1 MHGSAAV
8 EHDHARPGGQTQS
21 VAHPVPPDLDRFVRT
36 CGRPGLAGFRRSRP
50 HRDHGRARRSADAG
64 RSGSRPNAGP
74 LSRLA
79 MNDPIHITVLSFAE
93 LAERLGSGRIELELP
108 GGSDVTQ
115 AMTSLARLHPA
126 VESRADTLAIAINE
140 RYADRSRILE
150 DGDVMALISPVSG
163 G

>member
-1 MHGSAAV
+1 
-8 EHDHARPGGQTQS
+8 
-21 VAHPVPPDLDRFVRT
+21 
-36 CGRPGLAGFRRSRP
+36 
-50 HRDHGRARRSADAG
+50 
-64 RSGSRPNAGP
+64 
-74 LSRLA
+74 